1 MPVVL
6 PILGVRDTI
15 STRQYGE
22 NAYSTTTSSSVV
34 WIVAAVVGGI
44 IFIGATLGSIAMCYT
59 KRRQHQRAQ
68 ELGPYLTRGEF
79 IRRRKMSAADL
90 FQEEEERR
98 RYMIRKSL
106 ASRSTNSIGSGLSA
120 TADQIDRELTEME
133 RRESTRL
140 KDDWKRWEARERR
153 VRSMSGG
160 QHPATSADSGVPIL
174 SIPTP
179 AKHRSPGRMP
189 VLSLP
194 PGVPVPPPRHPGRR
208 SSS

>member
-1 MPVVL
+1 MPAVL
-6 PILGVRDTI
+6 PTLGVRDTA
-15 STRQYGE
+15 SALQYEGD
-22 NAYSTTTSSSVV
+22 AYPTTSSSVV

-44 IFIGATLGSIAMCYT
+44 IFIGATLGSIAMCYN
-59 KRRQHQRAQ
+59 KRRRSQGAQ
-68 ELGPYLTRGEF
+68 ELEPYLTRGEF
-79 IRRRKMSAADL
+79 IRRRKMSEADR

-106 ASRSTNSIGSGLSA
+106 ASRSTNSIGSRLSA
-120 TADQIDRELTEME
+120 MADQIDRGLTEME

-140 KDDWKRWEARERR
+140 KDDWKRWEARERH
-153 VRSMSGG
+153 VRTMSGG
-160 QHPATSADSGVPIL
+160 QHPAATAETGVPIL

-194 PGVPVPPPRHPGRR
+194 PSVPAPPPRHPRRR